1 MTQGTLTSEVLLAVL
16 WLGATTPDGSVVPA
30 GSGVVVHHQGCEYL
44 ATACHV
50 AEDCNFSP
58 WVRKDNQWSEREW
71 DIVGVDEQCDVA
83 VLRTSTAKL
92 SHLTPNYGFGNV
104 LVGGV
109 GRALGFPAISDPR
122 DMSHVAQVG
131 GAPIPLGVLVASYFI
146 PPTEASVHYLGGYAN
161 SGFSGGAVVLPT
173 IQGAW
178 TIAGIITH
186 REGVPKGTIYGKDA
200 ETGRWVLRD
209 DLCLQEPSGVIKF
222 AGFGV
227 VTNLIE
233 GVATVG

>member
-1 MTQGTLTSEVLLAVL
+1 M
-16 WLGATTPDGSVVPA
+16 
-30 GSGVVVHHQGCEYL
+30 
-44 ATACHV
+44 
-50 AEDCNFSP
+50 
-58 WVRKDNQWSEREW
+58 
-71 DIVGVDEQCDVA
+71 GVDEQCDVA

-92 SHLTPNYGFGNV
+92 SHLTSNYGFGNV

-131 GAPIPLGVLVASYFI
+131 GAPIPLGVLVASYFL

-186 REGVPKGTIYGKDA
+186 REDVPKGTIYGKDA

-209 DLCLQEPSGVIKF
+209 DLCLKEPSGVIRF

-233 GVATVG
+233 GVANGWVVSTASQKSLESQNGLWQTFGAADRVYEQPSLLEQRPLFPFKGGALMQKPS